1 MCAHITVDIS
11 AIESNSRELVTRL
24 NQRGISV
31 TGVTKAVLG
40 DPEIARAMLRGGVK
54 RLGDSRIEN
63 IEQLRSAGIRQ
74 PITLMRSPEPALAHR
89 AIKAASQSLVSDI
102 DIAAALGK
110 AASLIG
116 LRHGVVM
123 MVELGDLREGVMLAD
138 AETFARQL
146 AAIEGLVLM
155 GLGTNLACRSGHE
168 PSEAQMVALDDLAQR
183 LAPWLGVAQPMVS
196 GGNSANLRWALGG
209 ASVGGINDLRLG
221 ESLLLGVDPLT
232 RERIP
237 WLSDDAFVLHAA
249 VIESIAKPAVPWWPS
264 HEPRPLGAPFSSDT
278 RIIIQTIVALGRQ
291 DVDAEDL
298 IFPAGM
304 TLLAQTGDHL
314 MVETDHVMVAGT
326 DVPLQLTYQ
335 ALLKSMTSP
344 FVQRI
349 MLNAPAL
356 IPAPDPPVPPKV
368 VDHLA

>member
-11 AIESNSRELVTRL
+11 AIESNSRELVTHL
-24 NQRGISV
+24 SQRGISV

-63 IEQLRSAGIRQ
+63 IERLRSAGIRQ

-110 AASLIG
+110 AALLLG
-116 LRHGVVM
+116 VRHGVVM
-123 MVELGDLREGVMLAD
+123 MVELGDLREGVIVAD
-138 AETFARQL
+138 AEAFARQL
-146 AAIEGLVLM
+146 AAIEGLVLL

-168 PSEAQMVALDDLAQR
+168 PNHAQMLALSDLSER
-183 LAPWLGVAQPMVS
+183 ISPWLGVAQPMVS
-196 GGNSANLRWALGG
+196 GGNSANLRWAIGS

-237 WLSDDAFVLHAA
+237 WLSHDAFVLHAA
-249 VIESIAKPAVPWWPS
+249 VIESIAKPAVPWRPS

-278 RIIIQTIVALGRQ
+278 RLIIQTIVALGRQ

-298 IFPAGM
+298 IFPVGM

-314 MVETDHVMVAGT
+314 MVETEHIMAAGT
-326 DVPLQLTYQ
+326 DVALHLTYH
-335 ALLKSMTSP
+335 ALLKAMTSP
-344 FVQRI
+344 FVRRI

-356 IPAPDPPVPPKV
+356 TPPSTAPPPPKV
-368 VDHLA
+368 VDHLT